1 VENGGKA
8 FVTHSTKS
16 TVQPT
21 QSALS
26 ATMTA
31 FFFKLVTPLLAM
43 ARVTSSYQASPRR
56 TLKVGN
62 TATHSRLNL
71 GRQKQEDDG
80 IIVVHPHPPSSTV
93 RPILLTASVTT
104 AAALFTYSMPS
115 HAAESFDMSSVNYLN
130 NEALSVI
137 HPDAMTNAVLS
148 NPDQHSNTVK
158 SFTSVMSSSSSSL
171 LLSRSTMV
179 NPIGELKDGSEN
191 SAEISFGQWFFV
203 VYIVVS
209 LVAGGKEMMRRIQ
222 KQMDDNA

>member
-1 VENGGKA
+1 MENGGKA

-137 HPDAMTNAVLS
+137 HPDAMTNAELS
-148 NPDQHSNTVK
+148 NPYQHSYTVK
-158 SFTSVMSSSSSSL
+158 SLTSVMSSSSSSL

-179 NPIGELKDGSEN
+179 NPIGEPKDGEN
-191 SAEISFGQWFFV
+191 SAGISFGQWFFV